1 MPRNTSRAYQR
12 SERACL
18 SSGPAVF
25 STRLRT
31 LFSAPLSVA
40 CALAVFTLS
49 CQPSSSQRARLVV
62 ATSWGPAAASVL
74 HRELLTVAKEFEVV
88 DVELRVLS
96 MSGLQ
101 DSLTRGLAAG
111 DENRPD
117 LVIVPNAW
125 LGQLA
130 QRGTI
135 TELPLSRVAHLQEQ
149 LVGQALLAV
158 SDRDRVLAYP
168 VSAEVFAFVYNPK
181 YFTSPPA
188 SIEEVLAAALPS
200 DTLPF
205 ACDLTNPFHV
215 VPLLESLGG
224 IEFTSGDVLTW
235 NKASLI
241 ELFRRLAPL
250 WKDEGAWRTC
260 RGEDLESLQV
270 QLFAEGRLASFLGGP
285 WLLEALD
292 KTGQPLAVDPIP
304 SLVKGGP
311 PVHSLV
317 SYQCAAVLQQSA
329 WVDLALDLAERLT
342 DRNTNDR
349 LNRLTRRLPVRA
361 DAYRSQEAV
370 RSAGTVGFLRALEGG
385 RPLGATTKSL
395 QALDSLAG
403 LLWQLTLRTSPP
415 TVEESRT
422 MLESGTL

>member
-1 MPRNTSRAYQR
+1 
-12 SERACL
+12 
-18 SSGPAVF
+18 
-25 STRLRT
+25 
-31 LFSAPLSVA
+31 
-40 CALAVFTLS
+40 
-49 CQPSSSQRARLVV
+49 
-62 ATSWGPAAASVL
+62 
-74 HRELLTVAKEFEVV
+74 
-88 DVELRVLS
+88 
-96 MSGLQ
+96 
-101 DSLTRGLAAG
+101 
-111 DENRPD
+111 
-117 LVIVPNAW
+117 VIVPNAW

-168 VSAEVFAFVYNPK
+168 LALRCSPL
-181 YFTSPPA
+181 FTTPSTSRRHLRA
-188 SIEEVLAAALPS
+188 SRKSWLQRCL

-317 SYQCAAVLQQSA
+317 SYQCAAVLQQSLGST
-329 WVDLALDLAERLT
+329 W
-342 DRNTNDR
+342 
-349 LNRLTRRLPVRA
+349 
-361 DAYRSQEAV
+361 RSTWP
-370 RSAGTVGFLRALEGG
+370 SG
-385 RPLGATTKSL
+385 
-395 QALDSLAG
+395 
-403 LLWQLTLRTSPP
+403 
-415 TVEESRT
+415 SRT
-422 MLESGTL
+422 GTPTTA